1 MRISDWSSDVCSSD
15 LSRQNQRFQHP
26 RIRIQTNLHDA
37 VRHWEDAKRV
47 RILIELRQHLRKISF
62 PAAFLHFHGDAVA
75 PFLHIDERRIGCVK
89 MLLYERT
96 RNGFC
101 LTFLRDPTKEIDC
114 DIHRQRDL
122 LVSRL
127 WFRLASLGRS
137 EEHTSELQSLMR
149 IS

>member
-15 LSRQNQRFQHP
+15 L
-26 RIRIQTNLHDA
+26 TNLHDA

-101 LTFLRDPTKEIDC
+101 PTFLRDPTKEIDC
-114 DIHRQRDL
+114 DINRTRDFQIGRAA
-122 LVSRL
+122 SRKKVC
-127 WFRLASLGRS
+127 
-137 EEHTSELQSLMR
+137 QSV
-149 IS
+149 

>member
-75 PFLHIDERRIGCVK
+75 PFLHIDERRSSEARRVGK
-89 MLLYERT
+89 D
-96 RNGFC
+96 G
-101 LTFLRDPTKEIDC
+101 
-114 DIHRQRDL
+114 
-122 LVSRL
+122 VSTC
-127 WFRLASLGRS
+127 RS
-137 EEHTSELQSLMR
+137 WWSPYH
-149 IS
+149 

>member
-96 RNGFC
+96 RDRKS
-101 LTFLRDPTKEIDC
+101 T
-114 DIHRQRDL
+114 
-122 LVSRL
+122 RL
-127 WFRLASLGRS
+127 NSS
-137 EEHTSELQSLMR
+137 H
-149 IS
+149 